1 MSNKYIGFNGFL
13 SMLRGKFP
21 AASRMDAIR
30 LYRSLPY
37 RWEHVKGRSSLR
49 LELGYVDAKKLITK
63 KKKLREY
70 APTGKDVRI

>member
-1 MSNKYIGFNGFL
+1 
-13 SMLRGKFP
+13 
-21 AASRMDAIR
+21 MDAIR